1 MRATEKQNIKRTFSD
16 DIFKIQGMVE
26 RCPYIFFDLFG
37 QVSSTI
43 IFTLSA
49 PLPVNNVVWL
59 NTELNIHT
67 EKLSLQ
73 F

>member
-16 DIFKIQGMVE
+16 DIFKTQGMVE

-43 IFTLSA
+43 IFTFSA
-49 PLPVNNVVWL
+49 PLPVNNVV
-59 NTELNIHT
+59 
-67 EKLSLQ
+67 
-73 F
+73 